1 MPIILP
7 KCPENY
13 EINKENCRCK
23 KIKPKTVK
31 KRKKKTVKKTVKKRK
46 KKAVKKPVKKKKVKK
61 KTVKKKTVKKREV
74 KKTVKK
80 STVKC
85 SREKIKQCSDKG
97 KMCNPLTGRCNKI
110 TEKKA
115 LPRVPRKML
124 TPKQKNRILK
134 DRLSIVSKKYS
145 YSPSI
150 NKKLMKMRSV
160 SPHKDL
166 FDRSCKPYQ
175 IFVNGKCYSWK
186 SKKSEKFL
194 LDNLLSKTPIIGKNI
209 IGPNQSW
216 NNCWFNVFFT
226 MFFISDKGRKF
237 LRNFRQAMITGKI
250 RVKNSTNII
259 TIPSRVHKPMWLL
272 NKFITASLLGK
283 QDPGIYASLIDTN
296 NVVQGLYK
304 ALPPKFKYVKQGK
317 AANPLSMYI
326 NLLDY
331 IDSLSP
337 GYFPVTNYRIIHNI
351 DHFNKLTKKNS
362 TQYNYIE
369 RDRPHMI
376 IIEIADMYDGGHVP
390 SPSVKKFKKKL
401 TYKFG
406 DLEYK
411 LDSIGI
417 RDNGKHHIC
426 SLLTVNGKDYMFDG
440 ENFSPLFEKK
450 WRHLLNKNQ
459 NFKITPSIPET
470 YNLTRG
476 YQVLM
481 YYRTK

>member
-31 KRKKKTVKKTVKKRK
+31 KVKKKTQKRAVKKTVKKAVEK
-46 KKAVKKPVKKKKVKK
+46 TVKKAVK
-61 KTVKKKTVKKREV
+61 KTVKKKTVKKPA
-74 KKTVKK
+74 KK

-85 SREKIKQCSDKG
+85 SREKIKLCNDINKR
-97 KMCNPLTGRCNKI
+97 CNPLTGRCNKI

-115 LPRVPRKML
+115 LPRVPRKIM
-124 TPKQKNRILK
+124 TPEQKNNILK
-134 DRLSIVSKKYS
+134 ERLSIVSKKHS

-175 IFVNGKCYSWK
+175 IFVNNKCYSWK
-186 SKKSEKFL
+186 SKKAEKFL
-194 LDNLLSKTPIIGKNI
+194 LDNLLSKKPVVGKNI

-226 MFFISDKGRKF
+226 MFFISDKARKF

-250 RVKNSTNII
+250 RLKNSTNIV

-283 QDPGIYASLIDTN
+283 QDPLMYASLIDTN
-296 NVVQGLYK
+296 NVVQGLYN
-304 ALPPKFKYVKQGK
+304 ALPKKFKYVKQGN

-326 NLLDY
+326 NLLNY

-337 GYFPVTNYRIIHNI
+337 GNFPVTNYRIIHDI
-351 DHFNKLTKKNS
+351 DSFSQLTKKNS
-362 TQYNYIE
+362 RQYDYIE
-369 RDRPHMI
+369 RSRPHMI
-376 IIEIADMYDGGHVP
+376 IIELADLYDDGNVP
-390 SPSVKKFKKKL
+390 SPPVKKFKKKL
-401 TYKFG
+401 KYKFG
-406 DLEYK
+406 DMEYK

-417 RDNGKHHIC
+417 RDNGHHHIC
-426 SLLTVNGKDYMFDG
+426 SLLTINGKDYMFDG
-440 ENFSPLFEKK
+440 ENFSPLFQKN

-459 NFKITPSIPET
+459 NFKITQSIPET